1 MPVSHLGL
9 TVSEIPAATSFYLAT
24 LAPLGYRYIGQSG
37 DSIGLGVEYADFFL
51 TQHPRGQAVSPT
63 HVAFTADSR
72 LTVRN
77 CYAAALT
84 SGAHPSGAPSYRD
97 RDCSVFNAAVEDL
110 DGNVVEFVFRELI
123 DAEEDNVPALL
134 APNDSRVITWQKRV
148 ANSGLHSEVESSYP
162 SRSLRDQRATPT
174 PELKRSR
181 TLPANPIATTEFRS
195 KAMLGTMLGATAG
208 AAIAWAM
215 MKSEG
220 NSAREEAAF
229 AASTRS
235 RSATRQTS
243 AATGLQR
250 RYSTTES
257 RISNSLRELGVN
269 DSPHDR
275 KYPPRSLARH
285 TGQARRTL
293 EQAPY
298 YDENEVADA
307 LSRHTSIRR
316 PAVPRRSKTIDVVDY
331 GAHSRTGRE
340 NHYTAEQ
347 NATVPLDG
355 SAAHVEAP
363 RLARSTTHHT
373 MTSHRIN
380 RQPVVAEDGG
390 HMWTPPRGSTSQ
402 HTTTSRQYT
411 KQSTREE
418 EQDLKRRDSGISMTS
433 HQSHQSHRSHR
444 SRRSTVVNDRSSS
457 ASTLKPSRH
466 GSSHRKAAAA
476 AVPLPAS
483 TAPSRISTAR
493 PPSHPQSRAQSYVT
507 AAQVPLPESR
517 YSTTGYAADSAEEFD
532 GLGDTGTVVP
542 DDSISCVDFST
553 PRSSVRSS
561 HKSSKHES
569 RRSEVAG
576 SDRTARPAKD
586 RGSRSSAASPSARAR
601 EEYYSTNGR
610 KRSTFT

>member
-24 LAPLGYRYIGQSG
+24 LAPLGYRYIGRSG

-110 DGNVVEFVFRELI
+110 DGNVVEFVLRELI

-148 ANSGLHSEVESSYP
+148 AKSGLHSEVESSYP
-162 SRSLRDQRATPT
+162 SRSLRYQRATPT

-181 TLPANPIATTEFRS
+181 TLPVNPIATTELRS
-195 KAMLGTMLGATAG
+195 KAMLGTMIGATAG

-220 NSAREEAAF
+220 NSAREEAAY
-229 AASTRS
+229 AATTRP

-243 AATGLQR
+243 ATTGLQR
-250 RYSTTES
+250 RYSSTES

-285 TGQARRTL
+285 TEEARRAL

-298 YDENEVADA
+298 YDENEVEDA
-307 LSRHTSIRR
+307 LSRHTSFRR
-316 PAVPRRSKTIDVVDY
+316 PAVPRRSKTVDVVDY

-340 NHYTAEQ
+340 SHYTAEQ

-355 SAAHVEAP
+355 SATHVEAP
-363 RLARSTTHHT
+363 RLACSTTHHT

-380 RQPVVAEDGG
+380 TQPVVAEDGG
-390 HMWTPPRGSTSQ
+390 NMWTPPRGSTSQ
-402 HTTTSRQYT
+402 HTTTSRQYP

-444 SRRSTVVNDRSSS
+444 SRRSTVVDDRGSS

-466 GSSHRKAAAA
+466 GSSHYGAAAA
-476 AVPLPAS
+476 TVPLPAS
-483 TAPSRISTAR
+483 TAPSRASTAR
-493 PPSHPQSRAQSYVT
+493 RPTHAQSRARSYVT

-517 YSTTGYAADSAEEFD
+517 YSTTGHAADSAEESD
-532 GLGDTGTVVP
+532 GLGDAGTVVP

-553 PRSSVRSS
+553 PRSSAHSS
-561 HKSSKHES
+561 HKGSRHGS
-569 RRSEVAG
+569 RRSGKAG
-576 SDRTARPAKD
+576 GDRTARSAND
-586 RGSRSSAASPSARAR
+586 RSS
-601 EEYYSTNGR
+601 
-610 KRSTFT
+610 